1 MRVLWIAG
9 CWAVLAAPAQ
19 TILPPARIARL
30 RPQFTKQPEDKPLAC
45 GVRAFKPE
53 LDLAFRFG
61 TGYSVSVPLKQFQGP
76 HRQLAMLVR
85 VTPLPDGQPVYLG
98 SRVFLPPLPKTNEVM
113 QSGGGFLVGEGRY
126 RVDWMMHDDQDRVC
140 RHSWTLNAELKGSQ
154 RAIKAAIPAGS
165 VAEISGRGLPPASN
179 IRDQGAPFRLTVML
193 QAAPVSPRR
202 ATLQPRDRV
211 MLLGTLSTMLNRMP
225 VSWVRLVV
233 FNLDQQ
239 RELYRRDDFHLSQI
253 SEVSQSI
260 NQLNLQKVD
269 FAVLRNRTGDKDFLT
284 ALMDGEAESADPSD
298 VVVFLGPYAREAKSA
313 PDPNPAAASLPF
325 FYFQMRSPFIETPPF
340 PDLVAKAVGRV
351 KGKVIVVKYPADFAA
366 AIAQVERAVAG
377 AVRETG
383 RTLGR

>member
-1 MRVLWIAG
+1 M
-9 CWAVLAAPAQ
+9 
-19 TILPPARIARL
+19 
-30 RPQFTKQPEDKPLAC
+30 
-45 GVRAFKPE
+45 
-53 LDLAFRFG
+53 
-61 TGYSVSVPLKQFQGP
+61 
-76 HRQLAMLVR
+76 
-85 VTPLPDGQPVYLG
+85 
-98 SRVFLPPLPKTNEVM
+98 
-113 QSGGGFLVGEGRY
+113 
-126 RVDWMMHDDQDRVC
+126 
-140 RHSWTLNAELKGSQ
+140 
-154 RAIKAAIPAGS
+154 
-165 VAEISGRGLPPASN
+165 
-179 IRDQGAPFRLTVML
+179 
-193 QAAPVSPRR
+193 
-202 ATLQPRDRV
+202 
-211 MLLGTLSTMLNRMP
+211 
-225 VSWVRLVV
+225 SWVRLVV

-325 FYFQMRSPFIETPPF
+325 FYFQMRFAVHRNAPAVSG
-340 PDLVAKAVGRV
+340 LGSLKAVGRV

-366 AIAQVERAVAG
+366 AIAQVDRAVAG